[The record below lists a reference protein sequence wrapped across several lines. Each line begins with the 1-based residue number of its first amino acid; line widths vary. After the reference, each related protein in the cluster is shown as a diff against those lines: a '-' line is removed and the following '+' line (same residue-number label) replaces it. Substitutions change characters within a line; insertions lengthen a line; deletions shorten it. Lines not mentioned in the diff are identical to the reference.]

1 MRERRCAQL
10 ALRICLVF
18 LTFVGTGQRILAESG
33 IHFRLVH
40 NTLIVVSLLSDQKES
55 IDFVFDTGADTTV
68 IDPSILPRLL
78 FVPLGR
84 IQQTTLSGVQ
94 LVPRGLIRSLSVGSM
109 RVDDVPVLVQDLTE
123 LRKLDPQ
130 IEGIAG
136 QNFIAHFNY
145 LIDYRKHLLGIEQD
159 HEIRDAIDGVHVS
172 IEAAENRMFV
182 VADGHAFG
190 RAKLNLLLDSG
201 ADSVVLLP
209 WRPGRSVFPNKDRT
223 RVDQQWACGIE
234 IGTDLRTSRS
244 VRCGYAIFLRS
255 CPPLNLMSK
264 SATEYSRPCYFKLFM
279 STTTRDSRYSI
290 QESNDD
296 VAAAAGA
303 RRRESSSSD
312 SAI

>member
-1 MRERRCAQL
+1 MRKRRCAQL
-10 ALRICLVF
+10 ALRICLVY

-68 IDPSILPRLL
+68 VDPSILPRLL
-78 FVPLGR
+78 FVPSGR

-94 LVPRGLIRSLSVGSM
+94 FVPRGLVRSLSVGSM

-123 LRKLDPQ
+123 LHKLDPQ

-145 LIDYRKHLLGIEQD
+145 LIDYRHRLLCIEQD
-159 HEIRDAIDGVHVS
+159 HEIRDAIDGDHVS

-201 ADSVVLLP
+201 ADSVILLP
-209 WRPGRSVFPNKDRT
+209 VASQALRIPEQETVLESTSSGRVGLKSGLIYDLTVGSMRLRNLLAVLPAVEPREQIGDGILPTVLFQTIYVNNHEGFAVFDPGVER
-223 RVDQQWACGIE
+223 
-234 IGTDLRTSRS
+234 
-244 VRCGYAIFLRS
+244 
-255 CPPLNLMSK
+255 
-264 SATEYSRPCYFKLFM
+264 
-279 STTTRDSRYSI
+279 
-290 QESNDD
+290 
-296 VAAAAGA
+296 
-303 RRRESSSSD
+303 
-312 SAI
+312 

>member
-1 MRERRCAQL
+1 MRERRCTQL

-145 LIDYRKHLLGIEQD
+145 LIDYRKHLLRIEQD

-209 WRPGRSVFPNKDRT
+209 VASQALRIPEQEIVLESTSSGHVGLKSGLIYDLTVGSMRLRNLLAVLPAVEPHEQIGDGILPTVLFQTIYVNNHEGFAVFDPGVER
-223 RVDQQWACGIE
+223 
-234 IGTDLRTSRS
+234 
-244 VRCGYAIFLRS
+244 
-255 CPPLNLMSK
+255 
-264 SATEYSRPCYFKLFM
+264 
-279 STTTRDSRYSI
+279 
-290 QESNDD
+290 
-296 VAAAAGA
+296 
-303 RRRESSSSD
+303 
-312 SAI
+312 